1 MKKRSKRYRKI
12 TEQLTGANES
22 SNKKNQPAVTAGGQ
36 KISEKK
42 YYTIPEAVNTLK
54 NMPPLKF
61 NATVELAIK
70 LGIDTK
76 KSEQAMRGSLSFPK
90 GIGKTRKVIVFAAGK
105 EAEEARAAGADEV
118 GLEELIKKI
127 EGGWSSF
134 DVAIAPPNLMKQV
147 SKLGKVLGPMG
158 KMPSPKTGT
167 VTDEIKIAV
176 QEFKAGKTEFRTD
189 ADGNIHMP
197 VGKISFSMPDLE
209 ININTAIEH
218 IKSHRP
224 AGVKGDFIENITISS
239 TMGPGLAIKIK

>member
-1 MKKRSKRYRKI
+1 MKNRSKRY
-12 TEQLTGANES
+12 
-22 SNKKNQPAVTAGGQ
+22 Q
-36 KISEKK
+36 KIAAQLVGEKTTVAEK
-42 YYTIPEAVNTLK
+42 DAQKLKAKKRYYTIPEAITTLK
-54 NMPPLKF
+54 AMPPVKF
-61 NATVELAIK
+61 DATVELAIR
-70 LGIDTK
+70 LGVDTK
-76 KSEQAMRGSLSFPK
+76 KSEQAMRGSMSFPK

-105 EAEEARAAGADEV
+105 EAEEARLAGADEV

-127 EGGWSSF
+127 EGGWTDF

-147 SKLGKVLGPMG
+147 SKLGKVLGPAG

-167 VTDEIKIAV
+167 VTDEIKVAV
-176 QEFKAGKTEFRTD
+176 KDFKAGKTEYRTD

-197 VGKISFSMPDLE
+197 VGRVSFTPPDLE

-224 AGVKGDFIENITISS
+224 TGIKGDFIRSITISS

>member
-12 TEQLTGANES
+12 DEQLIGIQAEPADK
-22 SNKKNQPAVTAGGQ
+22 NKQNKTDAGQTIKGKNN
-36 KISEKK
+36 
-42 YYTIPEAVNTLK
+42 YTVEEAINTLK
-54 NMPPLKF
+54 SMPPLKF
-61 NATVELAIK
+61 DATVELAIR

-118 GLEELIKKI
+118 GLEELMKKI
-127 EGGWSSF
+127 EGGWADF

-167 VTDEIKIAV
+167 VTDEINIAV
-176 QEFKAGKTEFRTD
+176 KEFKAGKTEFRTD

-197 VGKISFSMPDLE
+197 VGKISFPMPDLE
-209 ININTAIEH
+209 TNINTAIEH

-224 AGVKGDFIENITISS
+224 AGIKGDFIKNISLSS
-239 TMGPGLAIKIK
+239 TMGPGLSIKTK

>member
-1 MKKRSKRYRKI
+1 MKKRSKRYQKI
-12 TEQLTGANES
+12 TAQLTGVKAPTAETGKPKTEG
-22 SNKKNQPAVTAGGQ
+22 KK
-36 KISEKK
+36 KF
-42 YYTIPEAVNTLK
+42 YTIPEAVTTLK
-54 NMPPLKF
+54 SLPPVKF
-61 NATVELAIK
+61 DATVEVAIR

-90 GIGKTRKVIVFAAGK
+90 GIGRTRKVIVFAAGK

-118 GLEELIKKI
+118 GLDELIKKI
-127 EGGWSSF
+127 EGGWTDF

-147 SKLGKVLGPMG
+147 SKLGKVLGPAG

-167 VTDEIKIAV
+167 VTDEIKVAV
-176 QEFKAGKTEFRTD
+176 KEFKAGKTEYRTD

-197 VGKISFSMPDLE
+197 VGKVSFSPPDLE
-209 ININTAIEH
+209 VNINTAVEH

-224 AGVKGDFIENITISS
+224 AGVKGDFIRSITISS

>member
-1 MKKRSKRYRKI
+1 MRARSKRY
-12 TEQLTGANES
+12 
-22 SNKKNQPAVTAGGQ
+22 Q
-36 KISEKK
+36 KIVAQLAGVKTTVEEKDAQKAAEKK
-42 YYTIPEAVNTLK
+42 RYYTVSEAVNTLK
-54 NMPPLKF
+54 SLPPVKF
-61 NATVELAIK
+61 DATVELAIR

-76 KSEQAMRGSLSFPK
+76 KSEQAMRGSMSLPK

-105 EAEEARAAGADEV
+105 EAAEARAAGADEV

-127 EGGWSSF
+127 EGGWADF

-147 SKLGKVLGPMG
+147 SKLGKVLGPAG

-167 VTDEIKIAV
+167 VTDEITLAV
-176 QEFKAGKTEFRTD
+176 KEFKAGKTEFRTD

-197 VGKISFSMPDLE
+197 VGRVSFAPPDLE
-209 ININTAIEH
+209 ININTVIEH

-224 AGVKGDFIENITISS
+224 AGVKGDFVRGITISS